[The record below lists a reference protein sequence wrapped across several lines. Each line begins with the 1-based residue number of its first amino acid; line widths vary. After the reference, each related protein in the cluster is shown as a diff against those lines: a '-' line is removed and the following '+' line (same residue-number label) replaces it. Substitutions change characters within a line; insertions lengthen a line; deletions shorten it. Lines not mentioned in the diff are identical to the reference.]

1 MIGTD
6 TSVHVEYCNCFIFK
20 WCFPS
25 GPLFSVG
32 DLSYKFSDST
42 VLKLLWSSPFT
53 LPGTT
58 IIGYNISVTSNG
70 TTTDFFTPN
79 SYYVLWLHNITD
91 SPCNEMN
98 ITVSGYNGLRGDS
111 NTISGVYLP
120 SGMDYIFIII
130 VRSVKI

>member
-1 MIGTD
+1 M
-6 TSVHVEYCNCFIFK
+6 
-20 WCFPS
+20 
-25 GPLFSVG
+25 
-32 DLSYKFSDST
+32 
-42 VLKLLWSSPFT
+42 LKLSWSPPFT

-98 ITVSGYNGLRGDS
+98 ITVSGYNELRGDS
-111 NTISGVYLP
+111 STISGVYLP
-120 SGMDYIFIII
+120 SGISIII
-130 VRSVKI
+130 VRAVKI